1 MQTEDET
8 QTEDR
13 VVTPMGRARRKVV
26 FVSLAALALAG
37 AGGWISSARAAGP
50 AGPRRRRRRGGGHA
64 DAAHAPD
71 PDRVGATAAQRDQI
85 RAVWSGLRPQLR
97 AERAQHKTLR
107 EQMVAALTA
116 PTINAGEVERLRKL
130 TMANAD
136 KISALVT
143 QGMVGVGAGA
153 DARSAQ
159 AGAAGDR
166 EGRRPPPL
174 GPRDALSRARG
185 DRRHAAILD
194 AIPC

>member
-13 VVTPMGRARRKVV
+13 VVTPVGRSRRKVV

-37 AGGWISSARAAGP
+37 AGGWLSTARAAGP
-50 AGPRRRRRRGGGHA
+50 AA
-64 DAAHAPD
+64 DDAAAEGEGMPMRRMHMIL
-71 PDRVGATAAQRDQI
+71 DRVGATAAQRDQI

-130 TMANAD
+130 TMANTD

-143 QGMVGVGAGA
+143 QGMVA
-153 DARSAQ
+153 SAQ
-159 AGAAGDR
+159 VLTPDQRKLAQQEIAKGG
-166 EGRRPPPL
+166 GHHHW
-174 GPRDALSRARG
+174 GPG
-185 DRRHAAILD
+185 M
-194 AIPC
+194 P

>member
-13 VVTPMGRARRKVV
+13 VVTPVGRARRKVV

-37 AGGWISSARAAGP
+37 AGGLISTARAAGP
-50 AGPRRRRRRGGGHA
+50 AGGD
-64 DAAHAPD
+64 DAAEGEGMPMRRMHLIL
-71 PDRVGATAAQRDQI
+71 DRVGATAAQRDQI

-143 QGMVGVGAGA
+143 QGMVA
-153 DARSAQ
+153 SAQ
-159 AGAAGDR
+159 VLTPDQRKLAQQEIAKGG
-166 EGRRPPPL
+166 GHHHW
-174 GPRDALSRARG
+174 GPAM
-185 DRRHAAILD
+185 
-194 AIPC
+194 P